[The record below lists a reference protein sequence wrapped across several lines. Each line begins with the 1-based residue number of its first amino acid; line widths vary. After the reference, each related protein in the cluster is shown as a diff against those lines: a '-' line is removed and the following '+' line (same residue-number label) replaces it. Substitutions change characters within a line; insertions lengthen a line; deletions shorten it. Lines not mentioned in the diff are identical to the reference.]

1 MLFVDRL
8 VCYYGEKQSCGPI
21 SFSLKKG
28 QALGVHGINGAGK
41 SSLLRALAGI
51 KPPTVQGEIQCSG
64 GEKSRFLVPEGRHL
78 FGSLSVK
85 ENLLVTSSFLPK
97 KEREAA
103 MEELFSELPI
113 LSELSNRPA
122 GLLSGGQMQLVA
134 VARALLAKP
143 ALLLVDEPFLGLSPG
158 AREEVTSL
166 LIAQKRKESA
176 SFSPVRT
183 TPLPLLL
190 PIWHWF
196 FAVANRCFSALFPP
210 ALCFPFCEPFLFRQ
224 RKKAGNLLIGKNP
237 FHQKQIACQK
247 FRSSCSS
254 SPAERHHK
262 TVI

>member
-1 MLFVDRL
+1 MLFVDHL

-28 QALGVHGINGAGK
+28 QALGVRGINGAGK

-51 KPPTVQGEIQCSG
+51 KPPAVQGEIRFAG
-64 GEKSRFLVPEGRHL
+64 REKSRFLVPEGRHL

-85 ENLLVTSSFLPK
+85 ENLLVTSSILPK

-166 LIAQKRKESA
+166 LIAQKRKGISLIFTCQDDPSA
-176 SFSPVRT
+176 TSLADLALVLCCGKQMFFGPFSAGAAF
-183 TPLPLLL
+183 PLL
-190 PIWHWF
+190 
-196 FAVANRCFSALFPP
+196 
-210 ALCFPFCEPFLFRQ
+210 
-224 RKKAGNLLIGKNP
+224 
-237 FHQKQIACQK
+237 
-247 FRSSCSS
+247 
-254 SPAERHHK
+254 
-262 TVI
+262 

>member
-1 MLFVDRL
+1 MLFVDHL

-28 QALGVHGINGAGK
+28 QALGVRGINGAGK

-51 KPPTVQGEIQCSG
+51 KPPTTQGEIRFAE
-64 GEKSRFLVPEGRHL
+64 GEKNSFLVPEGRHL

-166 LIAQKRKESA
+166 LIAQKRKGISLIFTCQDDPSA
-176 SFSPVRT
+176 SDLADLALVLCCGKQMFFGPFSAGAAF
-183 TPLPLLL
+183 PLL
-190 PIWHWF
+190 
-196 FAVANRCFSALFPP
+196 
-210 ALCFPFCEPFLFRQ
+210 
-224 RKKAGNLLIGKNP
+224 
-237 FHQKQIACQK
+237 
-247 FRSSCSS
+247 
-254 SPAERHHK
+254 
-262 TVI
+262 

>member
-28 QALGVHGINGAGK
+28 QALGVRGINGAGK

-51 KPPTVQGEIQCSG
+51 KPPTVQGEIQFSG

-166 LIAQKRKESA
+166 LIAQKRKGISLIFTCQDDPSA
-176 SFSPVRT
+176 TSLADLALVLCCGKQMFFGPFSAGAV
-183 TPLPLLL
+183 LPLL
-190 PIWHWF
+190 
-196 FAVANRCFSALFPP
+196 
-210 ALCFPFCEPFLFRQ
+210 
-224 RKKAGNLLIGKNP
+224 
-237 FHQKQIACQK
+237 
-247 FRSSCSS
+247 
-254 SPAERHHK
+254 
-262 TVI
+262 